1 MDCPHCG
8 ALLPEDQKTCP
19 ACGGQARKRGFWR
32 RLWQFLLPV
41 LTTRTKV
48 IFTTKVEKFT
58 FINQEPGKEQKFY
71 SFDELPP
78 ELRVKVEEARATG
91 QVQMLHLDEIP
102 PELRAKMEEAKALGK
117 SQLVTIDQFS
127 PELSA
132 KVKDAITSGQAV
144 ATQSFSFQGPDGKGQ
159 VYHSLEELPP
169 ELRAKIEDAIKLGQS
184 GATRLFSYEGPDGQK
199 RTYHSLEE
207 MPPDIRALFQ

>member
-32 RLWQFLLPV
+32 WLWQFLLRA
-41 LTTRTKV
+41 LTSRIKV
-48 IFTTKVEKFT
+48 TTKLEKFT

-71 SFDELPP
+71 SIDELPA

-91 QVQMLHLDEIP
+91 QVQMLHMEHIP
-102 PELRAKMEEAKALGK
+102 PELRAKMEEAKASGK

-144 ATQSFSFQGPDGKGQ
+144 ATQSFSYQGPDGKRQ

-169 ELRAKIEDAIKLGQS
+169 ELRAKIEDAIKLGHS
-184 GATRLFSYEGPDGQK
+184 SANALFSYEGPDGQK